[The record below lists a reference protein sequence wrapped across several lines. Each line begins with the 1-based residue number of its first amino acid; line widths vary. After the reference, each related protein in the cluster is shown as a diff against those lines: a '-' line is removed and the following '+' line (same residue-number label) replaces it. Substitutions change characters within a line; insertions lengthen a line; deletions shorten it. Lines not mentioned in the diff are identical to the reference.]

1 MMQKEIKLT
10 VKNKKGE
17 TVKEVTAHTFSIYYG
32 TIDKLMSL
40 LDLDDA
46 TTSFEILKKVT
57 TVWGEVT
64 EILGEMFP
72 DMEPS
77 DWDYVKI
84 NDLVP
89 IVLQVIRYTLTEL
102 MEIPSEKN

>member
-1 MMQKEIKLT
+1 MQKEIKLT

-17 TVKEVTAHTFSIYYG
+17 VVKEVTAHAFSIYYG

-57 TVWGEVT
+57 TAWGEVT

-89 IVLQVIRYTLTEL
+89 VVLQVVRYTLTEL

>member
-17 TVKEVTAHTFSIYYG
+17 VVKEVTAHTFSIYYG

-57 TVWGEVT
+57 TAWGEVT

-77 DWDYVKI
+77 DWDYIKI

-89 IVLQVIRYTLTEL
+89 VVLQVVRYTLTEL